1 MCVGYNLLKQHKFI
15 SGFFFS
21 YEYAGS
27 VITYDDNGDGD
38 DYKTATFASDQ
49 TTFNWDTVTL
59 GTRRDHAIHA
69 RITPSIISP
78 SLFVFLLL

>member
-1 MCVGYNLLKQHKFI
+1 MV
-15 SGFFFS
+15 FFS